1 LKKDRIVVFPIII
14 SYENDGTDVPY
25 LAEIPA
31 IDGMTQGKSVENA
44 IEMSRDYIGLRVNL
58 MLKNGEKIPKSIVR
72 LPKTDNSED
81 VVTLV
86 DVNIDE
92 YRRENDNK
100 PVKKTLSIPNY
111 LNEKGI
117 QTGINFSQ
125 TLTEAL
131 KEKLGV

>member
-1 LKKDRIVVFPIII
+1 MKNDRIVIFPVII
-14 SYENDGTDVPY
+14 SYEDDGTDVPY

-44 IEMSRDYIGLRVNL
+44 IEMSRDYIGLKVNL
-58 MLKNGEKIPKSIVR
+58 MLKNGEDLPKSIVK
-72 LPKTDNSED
+72 LPKTNNPED
-81 VVTLV
+81 IVTLV
-86 DVNIDE
+86 DVNIDA

-125 TLTEAL
+125 TLTDAL
-131 KEKLGV
+131 KKKLGV